1 MYKVTM
7 KLKDRFV
14 MNIFMFI
21 LYDVLYVEMPGGRNM
36 MKLCK

>member
-1 MYKVTM
+1 MHKVSM

-14 MNIFMFI
+14 MDKFMFI
-21 LYDVLYVEMPGGRNM
+21 LYDVLYVKMPGGRNM